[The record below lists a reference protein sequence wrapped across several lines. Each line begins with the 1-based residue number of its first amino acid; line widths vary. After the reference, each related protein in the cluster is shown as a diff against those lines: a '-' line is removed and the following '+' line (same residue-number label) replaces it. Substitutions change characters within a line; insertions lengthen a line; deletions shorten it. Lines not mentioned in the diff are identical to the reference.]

1 MEIIHQ
7 VLKKNGRFYSEND
20 QTMVAELTYV
30 KSGYN
35 KIIIDS
41 SFVHPSLDKEEILI
55 QLIKKLF
62 DFAVVNKLQIINL
75 CNDVKQLADENEKYA
90 SLIYSI

>member
-62 DFAVVNKLQIINL
+62 DFAVVNKLQIINF

>member
-1 MEIIHQ
+1 MKIIHQ